1 MPAEHSKSATDNTAD
16 TEAINLRQNSLVWR
30 IILYFAIA
38 SVTLS
43 LAISF
48 VIVFWNYQQQTE
60 AFSQRLES
68 IRAGYTES
76 LGSSLWFYD
85 EVQIRTQVKGIMNLE
100 AISYVRVTDN
110 LNLNIEDGLRPHHND
125 IENIDISFNGKK
137 LGKLEVAFDRDAVFA
152 QASKA
157 ALSTMVAQLFS
168 LLLLATLLGMVV
180 HRLINSR
187 IRHMALEV
195 NYRIN
200 NDSFVPLSIRETSA
214 HDEIDTL
221 VHAFNSLSEKM
232 NEELKQKTLA
242 QQQLKNINAELEDRV
257 KDRTKSLQS
266 TVDELNQ
273 TLEELH
279 ATQSKLIEAEKLSS
293 LGGMVAGISHE
304 INTPLGLCITIHSYI
319 NDHYSEMRSAFDN
332 GQMKKQDLEAFN
344 EMMDESLG
352 ILDKNL
358 QRAAHLIK
366 SFKQVSED
374 QTGEHIRD
382 FSLNEYLHEIL
393 ETLSP
398 KFKQTKHKVEIDCS
412 EQLRMS
418 TFPGAISQVLT
429 NLVMNSLL
437 HGFENKEE
445 GVIRIVVAEEKGN
458 AVIQYRDDGKGLS
471 PEAQNKIFEP
481 FYTTKRG
488 QGGTGLG
495 MHLVYNIMHQRLKGD
510 IYLDRTHDLNEGA
523 AFRLIVPKKIEGSD

>member
-1 MPAEHSKSATDNTAD
+1 MPKDILPHAVTAD
-16 TEAINLRQNSLVWR
+16 LDSSGKQHSLVWR
-30 IILYFAIA
+30 IILYFAVA
-38 SVTLS
+38 SITLS
-43 LAISF
+43 LAIGGLL
-48 VIVFWNYQQQTE
+48 VVWNYQQQTN
-60 AFSQRLES
+60 AFKQRIES
-68 IRAGYTES
+68 IRAGYTDS

-110 LNLNIEDGLRPHHND
+110 LNLNIEDGSRPHHND
-125 IENIDISFNGKK
+125 IEVIDISFNGKA

-157 ALSTMVAQLFS
+157 ALSSMIAQLVS
-168 LLLLATLLGMVV
+168 MLLLASLLALVV

-195 NYRIN
+195 NSRIN
-200 NDSFVPLSIRETSA
+200 NDSFAPLSIRESAA
-214 HDEIDTL
+214 HDEIDIL

-242 QQQLKNINAELEDRV
+242 QQQLKTVNTELEDRV
-257 KDRTKSLQS
+257 MERTKSLQT

-279 ATQSKLIEAEKLSS
+279 TTQGKLIEAEKLSS

-319 NDHYSEMRSAFDN
+319 NDHYRQLKTAFDE
-332 GQMKKQDLEAFN
+332 GQITKQSFADFVV
-344 EMMDESLG
+344 MMDESLG

-382 FSLNEYLHEIL
+382 FSLQEYLHEIL

-398 KFKQTKHKVEIDCS
+398 KFKKTQHTVEIDCS

-418 TFPGAISQVLT
+418 TFPGAISQVIT
-429 NLVMNSLL
+429 NLMMNSLI
-437 HGFENKEE
+437 HGFEETE
-445 GVIRIVVAEEKGN
+445 QGTIRIVVAEEKGN
-458 AVIQYRDDGKGLS
+458 AVIHYSDNGKGLNR
-471 PEAQNKIFEP
+471 EAQNKIFEP

-495 MHLVYNIMHQRLKGD
+495 MHLVYNIVHQRLNGEISLEED
-510 IYLDRTHDLNEGA
+510 QSQGA
-523 AFRLIVPKKIEGSD
+523 AFRLIIPKKIEQRS

>member
-1 MPAEHSKSATDNTAD
+1 MDTSTSSNPLGKDNTG
-16 TEAINLRQNSLVWR
+16 QQWHHSLVWR

-43 LAISF
+43 LAISAI
-48 VIVFWNYQQQTE
+48 IVAWNYQQQTD
-60 AFSQRLES
+60 AFAERLES
-68 IRAGYTES
+68 IAVGYSES

-85 EVQIRTQVKGIMNLE
+85 EVQIRTQVKGIMNLD

-110 LNLNIEDGLRPHHND
+110 LNLNIEDGSRPHHG
-125 IENIDISFNGKK
+125 NIDTIDIYFNDKL
-137 LGKLEVAFDRDAVFA
+137 LGKLEVAFDHDAVFA
-152 QASKA
+152 SATKT
-157 ALSTMVAQLFS
+157 ALSNMVAQLIS
-168 LLLLATLLGMVV
+168 MLLLASLLALVV
-180 HRLINSR
+180 HRLINAR

-200 NDSFVPLSIRETSA
+200 NDSFVPLSLRESDA
-214 HDEIDTL
+214 HDEIDIL
-221 VHAFNSLSEKM
+221 VHAFNALSAAM
-232 NEELKQKTLA
+232 NDELQQKTQA
-242 QQQLKNINAELEDRV
+242 QQQLRIMNAELEDRV
-257 KDRTKSLQS
+257 GERTQSLQR

-273 TLEELH
+273 TLQELH
-279 ATQSKLIEAEKLSS
+279 STQGKLIEAEKLSS

-319 NDHYSEMRSAFDN
+319 NDHYQQMRALFDKGEMT
-332 GQMKKQDLEAFN
+332 KQDFEDFIR
-344 EMMDESLG
+344 MMEESLG

-382 FSLNEYLHEIL
+382 FSLKEYLTEIL

-398 KFKQTKHKVEIDCS
+398 KFKQTKHTVEIDCS

-418 TFPGAISQVLT
+418 TYPGAISQVIT
-429 NLVMNSLL
+429 NLVMNSLI
-437 HGFENKEE
+437 HGYEDKND
-445 GVIRIVVAEEKGN
+445 GVIRIVVAEERGN
-458 AVIQYRDDGKGLS
+458 AVIRYTDDGKGLS
-471 PEAQNKIFEP
+471 EEARQKIFEP

-495 MHLVYNIMHQRLKGD
+495 MHLVYNIVHQRLKGE
-510 IYLDRTHDLNEGA
+510 IFLDPDYQSGA
-523 AFRLIVPKKIEGSD
+523 GFRLLIPKKIDN

>member
-1 MPAEHSKSATDNTAD
+1 MTELPLPPSAVLAD
-16 TEAINLRQNSLVWR
+16 DLRQGKQQSLVWR

-38 SVTLS
+38 SIALS
-43 LAISF
+43 LLISSLL
-48 VIVFWNYQQQTE
+48 VVWNYQQQTD
-60 AFSQRLES
+60 AVRKRIES

-110 LNLNIEDGLRPHHND
+110 LNLNIEDGSRPHHND
-125 IENIDISFNGKK
+125 IEVINIGFNNKP
-137 LGKLEVAFDRDAVFA
+137 LGKLEVAFDRDALFA
-152 QASKA
+152 QASRA
-157 ALSTMVAQLFS
+157 AISSMIAQLVS
-168 LLLLATLLGMVV
+168 MLLLASLLTLVV

-195 NYRIN
+195 NYRIK
-200 NDSFVPLSIRETSA
+200 NDSYEPLSIRETSA
-214 HDEIDTL
+214 HDEIDIL
-221 VHAFNSLSEKM
+221 LHAFNSLSEKM

-242 QQQLKNINAELEDRV
+242 QQQLKTINTELEDRV
-257 KDRTKSLQS
+257 QERTQNLQD

-273 TLEELH
+273 TLQELH
-279 ATQSKLIEAEKLSS
+279 ATQGKLIEAEKLSS

-319 NDHYSEMRSAFDN
+319 EDHYQQLKTAFN
-332 GQMKKQDLEAFN
+332 EGRMKKQDFDDFISL
-344 EMMDESLG
+344 MDESLG

-382 FSLNEYLHEIL
+382 FSLKEYLEEIL

-398 KFKQTKHKVEIDCS
+398 KFKKTRHKVEIDCS
-412 EQLRMS
+412 AQLRMS
-418 TFPGAISQVLT
+418 TYPGAISQIVT
-429 NLVMNSLL
+429 NLIMNSLL
-437 HGFENKEE
+437 HGFENKDE
-445 GVIRIVVAEEKGN
+445 GTIRIIVAEEKGH
-458 AVIQYRDDGKGLS
+458 AVIQYSDDGCGLS
-471 PEAQNKIFEP
+471 DEAKHRIFEP

-495 MHLVYNIMHQRLKGD
+495 MHLVYNIVHQRLGGE
-510 IYLDRTHDLNEGA
+510 INLDNDQQPGT
-523 AFRLIVPKKIEGSD
+523 AFRIHIPKKLEQ